1 MSAIIREL
9 LVAVGEPLNTQC
21 ATSHSCKATALSW
34 AAKAGLRPG
43 SSRLLGGHAK
53 PKDLS
58 MLEYSRTLWLPSSGN

>member
-9 LVAVGEPLNTQC
+9 LIAVGEPLHTQC

-43 SSRLLGGHAK
+43 SRRLLGGHAK

-58 MLEYSRTLWLPSSGN
+58 MLEYSRDALAP